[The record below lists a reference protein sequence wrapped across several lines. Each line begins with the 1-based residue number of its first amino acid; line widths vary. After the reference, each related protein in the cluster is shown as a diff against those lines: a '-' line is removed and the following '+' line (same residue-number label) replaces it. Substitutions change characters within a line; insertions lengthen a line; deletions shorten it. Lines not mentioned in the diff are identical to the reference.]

1 MKQHFFEWGT
11 REPMDR
17 NGAFVAT
24 LGGAAVAWPL
34 ATRRQP
40 AIAGD
45 RGPRETESDG
55 SAILEK
61 RSKKPW
67 KASIAGPYSP
77 PASQRRRLCRTP
89 VLPRSRLPGALQKR
103 GCVNW
108 GIELPKVPAPVAN
121 YVPAARLGNVIFLA
135 GTGPI
140 KPDGKLA
147 TGKVGIDVTLDEAN
161 QHARLVG
168 LVLLAVMRQELGSLD
183 KVVRVGRVFGM
194 VNAAPNFT
202 DHPKVIN
209 GCSDLFVQVFG
220 DRGRHARC
228 AVGMA
233 SLPFNISV
241 EIEAVI
247 EVA

>member
-1 MKQHFFEWGT
+1 MQSI
-11 REPMDR
+11 DR
-17 NGAFVAT
+17 RTVF
-24 LGGAAVAWPL
+24 AAGL
-34 ATRRQP
+34 AAASLMSNTSASAQQ
-40 AIAGD
+40 AAG
-45 RGPRETESDG
+45 G
-55 SAILEK
+55 SAE
-61 RSKKPW
+61 
-67 KASIAGPYSP
+67 A
-77 PASQRRRLCRTP
+77 RLRE
-89 VLPRSRLPGALQKR
+89 L
-103 GCVNW
+103 

-135 GTGPI
+135 GTGAI
-140 KPDGKLA
+140 MPDDPKLA
-147 TGKVGIDVTLDEAN
+147 TGKVGIDVSLYEAN
-161 QHARLVG
+161 QHARLAG

-202 DHPKVIN
+202 DHPKVID

-233 SLPFNISV
+233 SLPFNVSV